1 MAIRIDD
8 ELDIAGVG
16 GAKQKTGFFARGNR
30 VAGQYQV
37 EIRPEV
43 IPVLERIRGSA
54 ISGELPYIAVGEAGS
69 AFNVYHNKLG
79 QIVLDPV
86 KAIPVSEA
94 WLWENPE
101 AFASVKRGLQQADKG
116 ETHDL
121 GDFTRYAKG

>member
-1 MAIRIDD
+1 MPAILKTADFSLVS
-8 ELDIAGVG
+8 EFVTLD
-16 GAKQKTGFFARGNR
+16 AKKRLRLG
-30 VAGQYQV
+30 
-37 EIRPEV
+37 
-43 IPVLERIRGSA
+43 
-54 ISGELPYIAVGEAGS
+54 AVGEVGS
-69 AFNVYHNKLG
+69 AFNVYRNRLG

-121 GDFTRYAKG
+121 GDFTRYAKE